1 MVKAREWYHPVDAAL
16 WRASVSTGEVAPR
29 PWPDLDIDANV
40 EPGCTWIERVWAQNG
55 VAEAIAV
62 ASPVLA
68 SRVEALRAGLRP
80 DAAQVWR
87 MVLSLARYLVRMR
100 GRATPFGL
108 FAGVAPIRFGTVTV
122 SRWTPAHHRSV
133 RPDAVWL
140 ASVIARLES
149 DPALRRHLRVVV
161 NDLAVVRGDRLVVT
175 WQPHASELGIRRT
188 VEVSV
193 RHTAAVRMVLSS
205 ACSPIQVGDL
215 VDKLA
220 AEFPH
225 AERQTVEAM
234 VAELVARGVLIT
246 TLRPPLTAVDG
257 LGHVVAVLQDV
268 EASTVSQAAPLI
280 GELRAI
286 HAGLEATGRPV
297 SPLVERR
304 PLAVTVERMRTLSD
318 TARQPLR
325 VDLRLGATVVLPGQ
339 VAVEAASAAGA
350 LLRLSAAPTGVAAW
364 REYHGRFL

>member
-1 MVKAREWYHPVDAAL
+1 MVKAREWYHHVDAAL
-16 WRASVSTGEVAPR
+16 LRASVSTGEVV
-29 PWPDLDIDANV
+29 PWPLPDLDIDSGV
-40 EPGCTWIERVWAQNG
+40 EPWCTWIERVWAQSG

-68 SRVEALRAGLRP
+68 SRVEALREELRP
-80 DAAQVWR
+80 DAARVRR

-108 FAGVAPIRFGTVTV
+108 FAGVAPIRFGAVTV
-122 SRWTPAHHRSV
+122 SRWTQAHHRSV
-133 RPDAVWL
+133 RPDAGWL

-149 DPALRRHLRVVV
+149 YPALRRRLRVVV

-175 WQPHASELGIRRT
+175 WQPHASELGHQRT

-193 RHTAAVRMVLSS
+193 RHTAAVRMVLYS
-205 ACSPIQVGDL
+205 ACSPIRVGDL
-215 VDKLA
+215 VEKLA
-220 AEFPH
+220 TEFPN
-225 AERQTVEAM
+225 AERQTVDAM
-234 VAELVARGVLIT
+234 VAELFARGVLIT

-257 LGHVVAVLQDV
+257 LGHVLAALQDV
-268 EASTVSQAAPLI
+268 DASTVPDAAPLI

-286 HAGLEATGRPV
+286 HAGLQATDRPA
-297 SPLVERR
+297 SPLVEHRR
-304 PLAVTVERMRTLSD
+304 QAVTVERMRALSD
-318 TARQPLR
+318 TTRQPLM
-325 VDLRLGATVVLPGQ
+325 VDLRLGATVVLPRQ

-350 LLRLSAAPTGVAAW
+350 LLRLSAAPTGVPAW